1 MSAGAVIAAADLT
14 LFLNVG
20 IYLSL
25 LATLEPFLDA
35 ISTSALLIVLLVLI
49 LFSAYFSGS
58 ETAMMTLNRYRLR
71 HLANNG
77 HKGAIRALK
86 LLERPDR
93 LIGLILIG
101 NNLVNISASA
111 IATIIGMRL
120 WGDLGVA
127 VATGVLTLVVLVFAE
142 VTPKTIAAL
151 NPERIAFPSSILLL
165 ILSSTFAYVV
175 SSVNLITTGI
185 LRLMGI
191 KTVNS
196 NDALSQEELRTV
208 VHEAGAL
215 IPRRHQEM
223 LLSILD
229 LEKVTVED
237 IMVPRSDIY
246 GINVNDEF
254 KVINR
259 QVIQSPHTRV
269 LVYRDTIDDAV
280 GFIHLRDALRLQSK
294 EQFSKSSLLR
304 AVKELYFVPE
314 GTPLNVQL
322 ANFQQNKE
330 RIGLVVDEY
339 GDIQGLVTL
348 EDILEEIVGDFTTS
362 MLTTPSE
369 DIKVQQDGSYLV
381 DAGIT
386 IRDLNKEMKWNFPT
400 DGPKTLN
407 GLILEYLEEIPSAN
421 TSLRL
426 AGYPLEIIDVSENM
440 INTVRIIPLYYHPP
454 RV

>member
-1 MSAGAVIAAADLT
+1 M
-14 LFLNVG
+14 
-20 IYLSL
+20 
-25 LATLEPFLDA
+25 DA
-35 ISTSALLIVLLVLI
+35 ISTSALLIFLLVLLLI
-49 LFSAYFSGS
+49 SAYFSGS

-71 HLANNG
+71 HLAGSG
-77 HKGAIRALK
+77 HKGAQRALK
-86 LLERPDR
+86 MLDRPDR

-101 NNLVNISASA
+101 NNLVNILASA
-111 IATIIGMRL
+111 IATIVGMRL
-120 WGDLGVA
+120 FGDVGVA
-127 VATGVLTLVVLVFAE
+127 IATGVLTVVVLIFAE
-142 VTPKTIAAL
+142 VTPKTYAAL
-151 NPERIAFPSSILLL
+151 HPERIAFPSSILLKWLL
-165 ILSSTFAYVV
+165 ILLLPLVKSL
-175 SSVNLITTGI
+175 NIITTGF

-191 KTVNS
+191 KTVQTD
-196 NDALSQEELRTV
+196 DALSQEELRTV

-215 IPRRHQEM
+215 IPQRHQEM

-237 IMVPRSDIY
+237 IMIARSDIY
-246 GINVNDEF
+246 AINMNDDF
-254 KVINR
+254 KLINKL
-259 QVIQSPHTRV
+259 VTQSPHTRV
-269 LVYRDTIDDAV
+269 LVYRDTIDEAV

-304 AVKELYFVPE
+304 AVKELYFIPE

-362 MLTTPSE
+362 MMTTPSE
-369 DIKVQQDGSYLV
+369 DINIQQDGSFLI
-381 DAGIT
+381 DATIN
-386 IRDLNKEMKWNFPT
+386 IRDLNKEMKWDFPI

-407 GLILEYLEEIPSAN
+407 GLIVEYLEDIPAAK

-426 AGYPLEIIDVSENM
+426 ADYHIEVIEVADNM
-440 INTVRIIPLYYHPP
+440 IKLVRIMPNSPI
-454 RV
+454 VEKNDDDEIS

>member
-1 MSAGAVIAAADLT
+1 M
-14 LFLNVG
+14 
-20 IYLSL
+20 
-25 LATLEPFLDA
+25 DA

-71 HLANNG
+71 HLASNG

-101 NNLVNISASA
+101 NNLVNILASA

-127 VATGVLTLVVLVFAE
+127 IATGVLTLVVLVFAE

-151 NPERIAFPSSILLL
+151 NPERIAFPSSILLRWLL
-165 ILSSTFAYVV
+165 ILLAPFVKG
-175 SSVNLITTGI
+175 VNLITSGF

-196 NDALSQEELRTV
+196 SDALSQEELRTV

-215 IPRRHQEM
+215 IPQRHQEM

-269 LVYRDTIDDAV
+269 LVYRDTVDDAV

-381 DAGIT
+381 DASIT

-426 AGYPLEIIDVSENM
+426 AGYPLEIIDVAENM
-440 INTVRIIPLYYHPP
+440 IKTVRVIPLHYHPP
-454 RV
+454 RA

>member
-1 MSAGAVIAAADLT
+1 M
-14 LFLNVG
+14 
-20 IYLSL
+20 
-25 LATLEPFLDA
+25 DA
-35 ISTSALLIVLLVLI
+35 ISTSALLIFLLVLI
-49 LFSAYFSGS
+49 LISAYFSGS

-71 HLANNG
+71 HLASNG
-77 HKGAIRALK
+77 HKGALRAIK

-101 NNLVNISASA
+101 NNLVNILASA
-111 IATIIGMRL
+111 VATIIGIRL
-120 WGDLGVA
+120 WGDVGVA
-127 VATGVLTLVVLVFAE
+127 IATGVLTMVVLIFAE
-142 VTPKTIAAL
+142 VTPKTVAAL
-151 NPERIAFPSSILLL
+151 HPERIAFPSSILLYWL
-165 ILSSTFAYVV
+165 LVLLSPLV
-175 SSVNLITTGI
+175 
-185 LRLMGI
+185 
-191 KTVNS
+191 KTVNFITS
-196 NDALSQEELRTV
+196 MFLRLLGIKNVRSDDALSQEELRTV

-215 IPRRHQEM
+215 IPQRHQEM

-246 GINVNDEF
+246 AINMNDDF
-254 KVINR
+254 KNINR
-259 QVIQSPHTRV
+259 LVVQSPHTRV
-269 LVYRDTIDDAV
+269 LVYRDNIDDVV

-322 ANFQQNKE
+322 ANFQQNKQ

-362 MLTTPSE
+362 MLTTASE
-369 DIKVQQDGSYLV
+369 DINVQQDGSYLI
-381 DAGIT
+381 DASIN
-386 IRDLNKEMKWNFPT
+386 IRDLNKEMKWDFPT

-407 GLILEYLEEIPSAN
+407 GLILEYLEEIPAPN

-426 AGYPLEIIDVSENM
+426 AGYPIEIVDVADNM
-440 INTVRIIPLYYHPP
+440 IKTVRVMPQYYQPP
-454 RV
+454 GTH

>member
-1 MSAGAVIAAADLT
+1 
-14 LFLNVG
+14 
-20 IYLSL
+20 
-25 LATLEPFLDA
+25 
-35 ISTSALLIVLLVLI
+35 
-49 LFSAYFSGS
+49 
-58 ETAMMTLNRYRLR
+58 MMTLNRYRLR

-77 HKGAIRALK
+77 HKGARRAIK
-86 LLERPDR
+86 LLDRPDR

-101 NNLVNISASA
+101 NNLVNILASS
-111 IATIIGMRL
+111 IATILGIRL
-120 WGDLGVA
+120 WGDLGLA
-127 VATGVLTLVVLVFAE
+127 IATGVLTLVVLVFAE
-142 VTPKTIAAL
+142 VTPKTVAAL
-151 NPERIAFPSSILLL
+151 HPERIAFPSSLALKWLLWL
-165 ILSSTFAYVV
+165 FSPLVK
-175 SSVNLITTGI
+175 SVNIITSFI

-191 KTVNS
+191 RS
-196 NDALSQEELRTV
+196 IRADDALSQEELRTV

-237 IMVPRSDIY
+237 IMVPRSELY
-246 GINVNDEF
+246 AININDDF
-254 KVINR
+254 KSINK

-269 LVYRDTIDDAV
+269 LLYRDNIDDAV
-280 GFIHLRDALRLQSK
+280 GFVHLRDALRLQSK

-304 AVKELYFVPE
+304 AVKELYFIPE

-322 ANFQQNKE
+322 ANFQHNKE

-362 MLTTPSE
+362 MVTTPSE
-369 DIKVQQDGSYLV
+369 DITPQQDGSFLI
-381 DAGIT
+381 DATIN
-386 IRDLNKEMKWNFPT
+386 IRDLNKEMEWDFPT

-407 GLILEYLEEIPSAN
+407 GLILEYLEEIPQAN

-426 AGYPLEIIDVSENM
+426 AGYPMEVVEVADNM
-440 INTVRIIPLYYHPP
+440 IKTVRIMPQFYRPS
-454 RV
+454 